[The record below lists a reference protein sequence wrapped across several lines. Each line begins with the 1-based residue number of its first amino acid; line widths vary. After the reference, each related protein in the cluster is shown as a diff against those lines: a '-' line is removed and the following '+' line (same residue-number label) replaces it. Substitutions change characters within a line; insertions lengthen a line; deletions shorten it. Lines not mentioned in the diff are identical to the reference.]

1 MNDFGKRLLGR
12 IDTMYRYLVLNY
24 QFGVVG
30 KAIERLDRE
39 DRRQLLEL
47 VNRRTQAAGPDPNIS
62 AEAFTRLRSDNSQL
76 RMHALA
82 NWIGAVYVETRDSA
96 DGDLQDLH
104 RRVLKTLRTLREE
117 TPTRSAPRAA

>member
-12 IDTMYRYLVLNY
+12 IEEMYRYLVLNY
-24 QFGVVG
+24 QFGVVT
-30 KAIERLDRE
+30 KAVDRLDRS
-39 DRRQLLEL
+39 DRRQLLDL
-47 VNRRTQAAGPDPNIS
+47 VNRRTQAAGPDASVS
-62 AEAFTRLRSDNSQL
+62 AEAFARLRSDNSQL

-104 RRVLKTLRTLREE
+104 RRLLKTLRMLREAM
-117 TPTRSAPRAA
+117 PTTSAPRAA

>member
-12 IDTMYRYLVLNY
+12 IDQMYRYLVLNY
-24 QFGVVG
+24 QFGVVT
-30 KAIERLDRE
+30 KAVDRLDRA

-47 VNRRTQAAGPDPNIS
+47 VNRRTQATGPDPNVS

-104 RRVLKTLRTLREE
+104 RRLLKTLRTLREAAPA
-117 TPTRSAPRAA
+117 TSAPRAA